1 MRWLSGRVLESRPRA
16 KGSSLTSVTA
26 LCPLARRINLSLVQV
41 QPRKIRPYIAERL
54 LMERKESIQSIKVSV

>member
-16 KGSSLTSVTA
+16 MGSSLTGVTA
-26 LCPLARRINLSLVQV
+26 LCPLARRINLSLELVQTS
-41 QPRKIRPYIAERL
+41 PYITERL